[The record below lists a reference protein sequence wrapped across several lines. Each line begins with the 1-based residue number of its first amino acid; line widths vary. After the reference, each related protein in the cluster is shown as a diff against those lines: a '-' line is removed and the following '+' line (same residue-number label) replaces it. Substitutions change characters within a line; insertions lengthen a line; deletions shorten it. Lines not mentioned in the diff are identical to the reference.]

1 MMVSL
6 VTFSYRLH
14 RCDKSEGMCVKEI
27 KIKAFFFFLNKFTLL
42 SVSLIITYF
51 HSALGLKTEA
61 GKTENQ

>member
-14 RCDKSEGMCVKEI
+14 RCDKSEGMCVEEI
-27 KIKAFFFFLNKFTLL
+27 KIKAFFLNKFTLL
-42 SVSLIITYF
+42 SVSLITYF